1 MENFITVATF
11 TYQSEY
17 AVLALLL
24 EQHDIPHVFL
34 NETMASVFPFYSNA
48 IGGIRLQ
55 VHKQDA
61 ERAREIIKDF
71 DNTSKMR
78 IV

>member
-34 NETMASVFPFYSNA
+34 NEPWRVFFLSTQTQLAESGYKCIKKTLSVLVKLSENL
-48 IGGIRLQ
+48 IILQ
-55 VHKQDA
+55 K
-61 ERAREIIKDF
+61 
-71 DNTSKMR
+71 
-78 IV
+78 